1 MTSLLQEAP
10 AGLQWNRGETERVE
24 GNGPDRAMTIAFSL
38 TRASEGF
45 RESVNLLG
53 TSNKEFIFYGFV
65 GTRGVGEKR
74 TRRLPLCGIR

>member
-1 MTSLLQEAP
+1 MAVLLQESP
-10 AGLQWNRGETERVE
+10 AGLQWSRGETESK
-24 GNGPDRAMTIAFSL
+24 GMGQTGAMAIAFNL

-53 TSNKEFIFYGFV
+53 TSKKKLIFYGFV

-74 TRRLPLCGIR
+74 TRPFLYVG